1 MSVVTTHSL
10 ISSSFVLC
18 LIESQHWGPDG
29 FGLDVHEKKMSVF
42 HCLDIPYTFEKHPG
56 YYLRHEQTDIL
67 LPPCHPVKHFILGHL
82 EFLYCFFFFFFF
94 GNDIR
99 APFQKK

>member
-56 YYLRHEQTDIL
+56 YYLRHEQADIL
-67 LPPCHPVKHFILGHL
+67 LRPCQAFHSRSSGIYTLLH
-82 EFLYCFFFFFFF
+82 FFF